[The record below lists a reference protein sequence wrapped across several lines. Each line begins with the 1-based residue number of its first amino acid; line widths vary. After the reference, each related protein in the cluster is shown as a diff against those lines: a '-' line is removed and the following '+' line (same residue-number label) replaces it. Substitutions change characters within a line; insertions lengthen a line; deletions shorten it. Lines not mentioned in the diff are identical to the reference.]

1 MKALSLLLTTAI
13 YSCKTAPAA
22 GKLLAKDVQLELFIG
37 LETRLDHSEMNRIFS
52 SANHSHLKADKEAL
66 LKNAKAHVAP
76 CLDLFRSSIEE
87 HNNEG
92 NGGGGGQLELVPFA
106 KDGSRFHLTGT
117 VKDFVT
123 YLEKQE
129 EGFFISFDE
138 TSNNKGGQ
146 VEIFAKYE
154 DGRSAKN
161 LPRTLDECTGFVG
174 NFRRRQVESGVNVER
189 KLKSSDGKSKS
200 KDFVGNCLSSNSY
213 FERYLEEY
221 KSNIEVDG
229 IPLARAETIR
239 NIYGVPTLDGTCYN
253 PRDSAIFEFGQLIDV
268 EDVAC
273 YNQFNGL
280 QETPIEAPEGSV
292 EVNGIC
298 QNPDCSC
305 PASNTVAIANG
316 DFYSDG
322 GGTCAEAILD
332 VQMLA
337 AVSGGTKIKSF
348 SYFADVGN
356 EQFIATPESF
366 QELIQRKQS
375 RDNFHNNVTRI
386 KNYFQKILIMLCNF
400 HRCHRRIDPSRGAR

>member
-1 MKALSLLLTTAI
+1 MKALSLLLATAI
-13 YSCKTAPAA
+13 YSCKTTPAA

-66 LKNAKAHVAP
+66 LKNAKAHVGP

-129 EGFFISFDE
+129 EGFFISFNE

-189 KLKSSDGKSKS
+189 KLKSSDGKLKS
-200 KDFVGNCLSSNSY
+200 KDFVGNCLSSNRY

-221 KSNIEVDG
+221 YIEVDG

-253 PRDSAIFEFGQLIDV
+253 PRDSAIFELDQLLDV
-268 EDVAC
+268 DDVAC

-280 QETPIEAPEGSV
+280 QETPIEAPEGSI

-305 PASNTVAIANG
+305 SAINTFTITDERGVFNTGG
-316 DFYSDG
+316 DD
-322 GGTCAEAILD
+322 CAEAVLD

-348 SYFADVGN
+348 SYFANVG
-356 EQFIATPESF
+356 IPELL
-366 QELIQRKQS
+366 QEMIQRK
-375 RDNFHNNVTRI
+375 
-386 KNYFQKILIMLCNF
+386 
-400 HRCHRRIDPSRGAR
+400 